1 MKRKFWIFL
10 AATGIILTGFIVMFV
25 LFSLKEESKKTP
37 KPQVDVHVKAR
48 QVEYKDMQAVIT
60 SSGRLHAFNEV
71 VVNSEVSGRLKE
83 GEVPFRNGQKFR
95 EGQVI
100 AVVENPEF
108 PLSLKA
114 RKSRFLQSVAVIL
127 PDLRLDFSESFPRWQ
142 EFFENVDIEEPL
154 PDMPK
159 PESSKERIFLSSR
172 SIISDYYSILA
183 DQARLEKHY
192 IRAPFSGA
200 FNNVAQDP
208 GVVVNPGT
216 QLATIVRT
224 DLYELEVPVIL
235 DEVKLLS
242 VGDSVSVSAESS
254 SATWKGRV
262 SRIASVVNP
271 SSQAVSVFVSVP
283 GGTGLYDG
291 MYLTAEL
298 FGEMIPE
305 VMEMPRNAVFNN
317 NHVYVVEE
325 KRLIEKPIEIV
336 KRNDKTLFLRGLK
349 EGEELVVEPL
359 LNVTGNPI
367 YKILR

>member
-1 MKRKFWIFL
+1 
-10 AATGIILTGFIVMFV
+10 
-25 LFSLKEESKKTP
+25 
-37 KPQVDVHVKAR
+37 
-48 QVEYKDMQAVIT
+48 
-60 SSGRLHAFNEV
+60 
-71 VVNSEVSGRLKE
+71 
-83 GEVPFRNGQKFR
+83 
-95 EGQVI
+95 
-100 AVVENPEF
+100 
-108 PLSLKA
+108 
-114 RKSRFLQSVAVIL
+114 
-127 PDLRLDFSESFPRWQ
+127 
-142 EFFENVDIEEPL
+142 
-154 PDMPK
+154 
-159 PESSKERIFLSSR
+159 
-172 SIISDYYSILA
+172 
-183 DQARLEKHY
+183 
-192 IRAPFSGA
+192 
-200 FNNVAQDP
+200 
-208 GVVVNPGT
+208 
-216 QLATIVRT
+216 
-224 DLYELEVPVIL
+224 VIL